1 MSYLFLFIFSI
12 KVHVGTVAL
21 SVISL
26 DFHQQMDFGQM
37 EIVDGQTS
45 FIFNHIMTEKV
56 EM

>member
-12 KVHVGTVAL
+12 KVHVGTAAL
-21 SVISL
+21 PVISL

-45 FIFNHIMTEKV
+45 FIFNHIMAEKV